1 MVQALEGWQTM
12 IQPQKL
18 ERPRLASEPF
28 AKPTNNMV
36 DFPTAEQD
44 LATLKA
50 RMALA
55 GHSVYD
61 GGNNDFIVVKADWC
75 MSRHCPDRSALQRFA
90 RVLGVA
96 HG

>member
-1 MVQALEGWQTM
+1 MFIVQKVESPGCQ
-12 IQPQKL
+12 
-18 ERPRLASEPF
+18 SEAF
-28 AKPTNNMV
+28 AKPTNKTTN
-36 DFPTAEQD
+36 FPTAEQD

>member
-1 MVQALEGWQTM
+1 MVQALEGWQM
-12 IQPQKL
+12 FIVQKV
-18 ERPRLASEPF
+18 ESPGCQSEAF
-28 AKPTNNMV
+28 AKPTNKIA

-50 RMALA
+50 RMARA